1 MYNVSKIK
9 EINYMKPTQ
18 TIISSSTTMPIMNV
32 EQYNVQEQRAVMK
45 PATEQEQQVIVQIKD
60 NINLDDSNS
69 IIRYGIEAQSNISS
83 FTDSIL
89 QKVKTVQVGEG
100 GKYLEQMIDE
110 MNKIDFSSVRE
121 DSFMS
126 KLPIIGYWMKK
137 GLKSFT
143 GDFENVQS
151 KINELI
157 TMMKNHD
164 NILNS
169 DIKMYDDFYI
179 KTLEYTRNVEL
190 FIIAGREKLVDLKQ
204 EVADL
209 KAKYEETKDPLDA
222 QMYTDKFKAV
232 DRFEKRLHN
241 LEITRI
247 ASINSGAQIR
257 LAQEGNKM
265 LVEDIV
271 DVLHNTLPLWKNQF
285 VMAVSLVN
293 SKKALQLTKTVKDY
307 TNKQYVE
314 NAKSLNQIANDLGEN
329 YSRGILDIETLQEV
343 NNLTISSIKKTL
355 VIQKEASEKRRVASM
370 ELEKME
376 NQLKEALI
384 DAKNQGSE
392 ITSR

>member
-1 MYNVSKIK
+1 
-9 EINYMKPTQ
+9 MKPTQ
-18 TIISSSTTMPIMNV
+18 TIISNSTTMPIMNV

>member
-1 MYNVSKIK
+1 
-9 EINYMKPTQ
+9 MKPTQ
-18 TIISSSTTMPIMNV
+18 TIVASNTSMPIINV
-32 EQYNVQEQRAVMK
+32 EQYNVQEQRAVIK
-45 PATEQEQQVIVQIKD
+45 PASDQEQQVIVQIKD

-69 IIRYGIEAQSNISS
+69 IIRYGVEAQSNISS

-169 DIKMYDDFYI
+169 DIKMYDDFYV

-190 FIIAGREKLVDLKQ
+190 FIIAGREKLVDLRQ
-204 EVADL
+204 EVAEL

-376 NQLKEALI
+376 NQIKDALI

>member
-1 MYNVSKIK
+1 
-9 EINYMKPTQ
+9 MKPTQ

-169 DIKMYDDFYI
+169 DIKMYDDFYT

-376 NQLKEALI
+376 NQLKDALI

>member
-1 MYNVSKIK
+1 
-9 EINYMKPTQ
+9 MKPTQ
-18 TIISSSTTMPIMNV
+18 TILSSSNTMPIMNV

-169 DIKMYDDFYI
+169 DIKMYDDFYT

-384 DAKNQGSE
+384 DAKNQGNE

>member
-1 MYNVSKIK
+1 
-9 EINYMKPTQ
+9 MKTTQ
-18 TIISSSTTMPIMNV
+18 PILSSASTMPIITV
-32 EQYNVQEQRAVMK
+32 DQYNVQEQRAVMK
-45 PATEQEQQVIVQIKD
+45 PANEQEQQIIVQIKD

-69 IIRYGIEAQSNISS
+69 IIRYGVEAQSNISS

-89 QKVKTVQVGEG
+89 QKVKTSQVGEG

-110 MNKIDFSSVRE
+110 MNKIDFSSVRD

-169 DIKMYDDFYI
+169 DIKMYDDFYM
-179 KTLEYTRNVEL
+179 KTLEYTRNLEL
-190 FIIAGREKLVDLKQ
+190 FIIAGREKLVDLRQ
-204 EVADL
+204 EVAEL
-209 KAKYEETKDPLDA
+209 KAKFEETKDPLDA

-247 ASINSGAQIR
+247 ASINSGGQIR

-285 VMAVSLVN
+285 VMAVALVN

-355 VIQKEASEKRRVASM
+355 VIQKEAAEKRKIASI

-376 NQLKEALI
+376 NQIKDALV

>member
-1 MYNVSKIK
+1 
-9 EINYMKPTQ
+9 MKPTQ

-169 DIKMYDDFYI
+169 DIKMYDDFYT

-384 DAKNQGSE
+384 DAKNQGNE
-392 ITSR
+392 ITSPKFL

>member
-1 MYNVSKIK
+1 
-9 EINYMKPTQ
+9 MKPTQ

-169 DIKMYDDFYI
+169 DIKMYDDFYT

-376 NQLKEALI
+376 NQLKDALI
-384 DAKNQGSE
+384 DAKNQGNE
-392 ITSR
+392 ITSPKFL

>member
-1 MYNVSKIK
+1 
-9 EINYMKPTQ
+9 MKTTQ
-18 TIISSSTTMPIMNV
+18 PILSSASTMPIITV
-32 EQYNVQEQRAVMK
+32 DQYNVQEQRAVMK
-45 PATEQEQQVIVQIKD
+45 PANEQEQQVIVQIKD

-69 IIRYGIEAQSNISS
+69 IIRYGVEAQSNISS

-110 MNKIDFSSVRE
+110 MNKIDFSSVRD

-179 KTLEYTRNVEL
+179 KTLEYTRNLEL
-190 FIIAGREKLVDLKQ
+190 FIIAGREKLVDLRQ
-204 EVADL
+204 EVAEL
-209 KAKYEETKDPLDA
+209 KAKFEETKDPLDA

-285 VMAVSLVN
+285 VMAVALVN

-355 VIQKEASEKRRVASM
+355 VIQKEAAEKRKIASI

-376 NQLKEALI
+376 NQIKDALV